1 VAEDKGREDG
11 FAPEIDDLDE
21 GDQDVIFKAQMGVY
35 QFFATWWKQ
44 LLGGLGI
51 FLAGTLAYS
60 LISDH
65 QREEQR
71 DLHAEIS
78 DIERRM
84 PTPDPLAAYGMAP
97 LDDPE
102 DEERIAN
109 LREGARRYDV
119 IATDGR
125 GAAAT
130 MASLKAAGAWQRA
143 GDAESELASLQLAN
157 ESSGSGILGWSAA
170 SQLAAAKMAAGDVD
184 GAAAVLTAVNQ
195 STSGIIG
202 EKALLDLGLMYESAE
217 RADDAIKTL
226 EDFTARYPESALLMQ
241 AAEALGRLKG

>member
-1 VAEDKGREDG
+1 MAEDKGRGDE
-11 FAPEIDDLDE
+11 FAPEVDDLDDGE
-21 GDQDVIFKAQMGVY
+21 EDVLFKAQMGVY

-44 LLGGLGI
+44 LLGALGI

-65 QREEQR
+65 LREEQR
-71 DLHAEIS
+71 ELHAQIN
-78 DIERRM
+78 DIDRRM
-84 PTPDPLAAYGMAP
+84 PTPDPLSLYGMAP
-97 LDDPE
+97 MDDLE

-119 IATDGR
+119 VADGGR

-130 MASLKAAGAWQRA
+130 MARLKAAGAWQRA

-157 ESSGSGILGWSAA
+157 ESGGKGILGWSAA
-170 SQLAAAKMAAGDVD
+170 AQLAAAKQAAGDID
-184 GAAAVLTAVNQ
+184 GAAEVLTTVNQ
-195 STSGIIG
+195 TTAGIIS
-202 EKALLDLGLMYESAE
+202 EKALLEIGLMYESAD

-226 EDFTARYPESALLMQ
+226 EDFTTRYPDSPLSLQ